1 MAMES
6 VSELKRE
13 VAGYLRGQEGLQG
26 ARILEAF
33 PAAQRD
39 FPLKKPVVA
48 VGIDGV
54 EAASEGFGDY
64 WGDNGTDRLHGA
76 GAVIT
81 LRFDLYM
88 PTGAGGGG
96 LHPLYE
102 ALCDCMLLRQN
113 PFGVQKL
120 SCGDTGYD
128 KAAGANCLTARA
140 RLRSAMLVKERA
152 GHYAQVV
159 VKRAESH

>member
-1 MAMES
+1 MES

-13 VAGYLRGQEGLQG
+13 VAGYLRGHEGLQG

-76 GAVIT
+76 
-81 LRFDLYM
+81 
-88 PTGAGGGG
+88 AG
-96 LHPLYE
+96 
-102 ALCDCMLLRQN
+102 DCTPCMRHC
-113 PFGVQKL
+113 VTVCC
-120 SCGDTGYD
+120 CGKT
-128 KAAGANCLTARA
+128 
-140 RLRSAMLVKERA
+140 RSAYKSCRA
-152 GHYAQVV
+152 AIPATTRLPGQTV
-159 VKRAESH
+159 